1 MGVINTFMER
11 KLMDRLR
18 AWKENPRRMPLL
30 LDGARQVGKT
40 YTALTFGKEQYKN
53 TVYFNMEDSSE
64 IQAIFERDFNIGRL
78 IRELSVKAGATI
90 FPGDTLII
98 FDEIQACERALTSL
112 KYFCE
117 NGPEYHIIAAGSL
130 LGVALKRERFSFPVG
145 KVDRLT
151 LYPLD
156 FEEFLWAVG
165 QKPMAEM
172 IREAYQGFTPL
183 SLHDTALDLYREYLV
198 TGGMPQPVR
207 TFVETR
213 DFNFVLASQKAL
225 NDAYIADMAK
235 YAAPQETVRIMAA
248 WGSIPAQL
256 SKENRKF
263 QYRVIKSG
271 ARAHDYEMPLQ
282 WLEAAG
288 VINRCVRVSEGRV
301 PLTAFADPG
310 AFKIY
315 MADIGLLCS
324 RFDIAA
330 SLVLSGDHRMDGFKG
345 ALTENYIMQA
355 LVTAGIQPYY
365 WTLQQNAELDFVFQ
379 DRQGNIIPLE
389 AKSAEHVRAKSL
401 GMFMKRYDCPYAIR
415 VSARNFGFENGI
427 QSIPLYALFCLM
439 K

>member
-18 AWKENPRRMPLL
+18 AWKKNPRRMPLL

-315 MADIGLLCS
+315 MADTGLLCS

-389 AKSAEHVRAKSL
+389 AKSAEHVRSKSL

>member
-1 MGVINTFMER
+1 MER

-18 AWKENPRRMPLL
+18 AWKKNPRRMPLL

-130 LGVALKRERFSFPVG
+130 LGVALKRERFSFSVG

-256 SKENRKF
+256 SKENHKF

-310 AFKIY
+310 DFKIY
-315 MADIGLLCS
+315 MADTGQLCS

-330 SLVLSGDHRMDGFKG
+330 SLVLSGDHCMDGFKG

-427 QSIPLYALFCLM
+427 QSIPLYALFCLT

>member
-1 MGVINTFMER
+1 MER

-18 AWKENPRRMPLL
+18 AWKKNPRRMPLL

-40 YTALTFGKEQYKN
+40 YTALTFGKEQYKD
-53 TVYFNMEDSSE
+53 TVYFNMEGSSE

-130 LGVALKRERFSFPVG
+130 LGVALKRERFSFSVG

-235 YAAPQETVRIMAA
+235 YAAPHETVRIMAA

-256 SKENRKF
+256 SKENHKF

-310 AFKIY
+310 DFKIY
-315 MADIGLLCS
+315 MADTGQLCS

-330 SLVLSGDHRMDGFKG
+330 SLVLSGDHCMDGFKG

-427 QSIPLYALFCLM
+427 QSIPLYALFCLT

>member
-18 AWKENPRRMPLL
+18 AWKENPSRMPLL

-130 LGVALKRERFSFPVG
+130 LGVALKRERFSFSVG

-310 AFKIY
+310 DFKIY
-315 MADIGLLCS
+315 MADTGQLCS

-330 SLVLSGDHRMDGFKG
+330 SLVLSGDHCMDGFKG

>member
-1 MGVINTFMER
+1 MER
-11 KLMDRLR
+11 KMMDSLR

-40 YTALTFGKEQYKN
+40 YTALTFGKEYYKN

-64 IQAIFERDFNIGRL
+64 IQAIFERDFNIERL

-130 LGVALKRERFSFPVG
+130 LGMALKRERFSFPVG

-172 IREAYQGFTPL
+172 IREAYQGFTPM
-183 SLHDTALDLYREYLV
+183 SLHGTALDLYREYLV

-235 YAAPQETVRIMAA
+235 YAVPQETVRIMAA

-256 SKENRKF
+256 SKENHKF
-263 QYRVIKSG
+263 QYRVIRSG

-288 VINRCVRVSEGRV
+288 VINRCIRVSEGRV

-315 MADIGLLCS
+315 MADTGLLCS

-330 SLVLSGDHRMDGFKG
+330 NLVLSGDHRMDGFKG
-345 ALTENYIMQA
+345 SLTENYIMQA

-379 DRQGNIIPLE
+379 DRQVDFIQTDWLLALKGYME
-389 AKSAEHVRAKSL
+389 
-401 GMFMKRYDCPYAIR
+401 KR
-415 VSARNFGFENGI
+415 G
-427 QSIPLYALFCLM
+427 
-439 K
+439 

>member
-1 MGVINTFMER
+1 MER

-315 MADIGLLCS
+315 MADTGLLCS

>member
-1 MGVINTFMER
+1 MER
-11 KLMDRLR
+11 KMMDSLR

-40 YTALTFGKEQYKN
+40 YTALTFGKEYYKN

-64 IQAIFERDFNIGRL
+64 IQAIFERDFNIERL

-130 LGVALKRERFSFPVG
+130 LGAALKRERFSFPVG

-172 IREAYQGFTPL
+172 IREAYQGFTPM
-183 SLHDTALDLYREYLV
+183 SLHGTALDLYREYLV

-256 SKENRKF
+256 SKENHKF
-263 QYRVIKSG
+263 QYRVIRSG

-282 WLEAAG
+282 RLEAAG
-288 VINRCVRVSEGRV
+288 VINRCIRVSEGRV

-315 MADIGLLCS
+315 MADTGLLCS

-330 SLVLSGDHRMDGFKG
+330 NLVLSGDHRMDGFKG

-379 DRQGNIIPLE
+379 DRQVDFIQTDWLLALKGYME
-389 AKSAEHVRAKSL
+389 
-401 GMFMKRYDCPYAIR
+401 KR
-415 VSARNFGFENGI
+415 G
-427 QSIPLYALFCLM
+427 
-439 K
+439 